1 MDYKKPQDT
10 LMRGGIGIYPLTTA
24 DQVILSDGSRLEK
37 NGQISIGS
45 GTVKTVSGVA
55 PDSAGN
61 VALGAADIGAATAGE
76 VSQLKSDKLDKTGTA
91 ADSSKL
97 GGKSASEYALK
108 TDTAPD
114 SSKLGGKTLAEIML
128 ALYPV
133 GSIYISVSAT
143 SPASLFGG
151 TWEQLKDRFLV
162 GAGNSYSVNGTGGA
176 SSVNITPSGNNSG
189 TALNIDQMPSHSHG
203 FILNIQHSDG
213 ATTSGEAMKT
223 GLQVGG
229 RARYNGTTYSTGNGQ
244 AHTHTFV
251 GTTQTV
257 STMPPYLAV
266 YMWKRVS

>member
-1 MDYKKPQDT
+1 MAYKKPQDP
-10 LMRGGIGIYPLTTA
+10 LINNGFGIYPLTTA

-37 NGQISIGS
+37 NGQISIGG

-61 VALGAADIGAATAGE
+61 VALTAEDVSAATAEE
-76 VSQLKSDKLDKTGTA
+76 VSALKDDKLDKTGTA
-91 ADSSKL
+91 AN
-97 GGKSASEYALK
+97 
-108 TDTAPD
+108 

-133 GSIYISVSAT
+133 GSIYMSVSAT

-151 TWEQLKDRFLV
+151 TWVQLKDRFLI
-162 GAGNSYSVNGTGGA
+162 GAGDSYSVNGTGGA

-189 TALNIDQMPSHSHG
+189 TALTVDQIPSHSHG
-203 FILNIQHSDG
+203 FVLNIQHSDG
-213 ATTSGEAMKT
+213 ATVSGESMTT
-223 GLQVGG
+223 GLRVGG
-229 RARYNGTTYSTGNGQ
+229 RARYNGTTYSTGGGQ

-257 STMPPYLAV
+257 STIPPYLAV
-266 YMWKRVS
+266 YMWKRIPDETV

>member
-1 MDYKKPQDT
+1 MAVYYKPQSPIQSGEDF
-10 LMRGGIGIYPLTTA
+10 IYPITTA

-37 NGQISIGS
+37 NGQISIGG

-61 VALGAADIGAATAGE
+61 VALTAENVGAATAEE
-76 VSQLKSDKLDKTGTA
+76 VSALKDDKLDKTGTA
-91 ADSSKL
+91 AN
-97 GGKSASEYALK
+97 
-108 TDTAPD
+108 

-133 GSIYISVSAT
+133 DAVYISANST

-151 TWEQLKDRFLV
+151 EWLQLTDRFLI
-162 GAGNSYSVNGTGGA
+162 GAGNSYRVNDTGGA

-189 TALNIDQMPSHSHG
+189 TALNIYQMPSHSHG
-203 FILNIQHSDG
+203 FVLNIQHSDG
-213 ATTSGEAMKT
+213 ATTDAESMST
-223 GLQVGG
+223 GLRVGG
-229 RARYNGTTYSTGNGQ
+229 RARYNGTTYSTGDGQ
-244 AHTHTFV
+244 THTHTFV

-266 YMWKRVS
+266 YMWKRVR

>member
-1 MDYKKPQDT
+1 MAYKKPQDPLT
-10 LMRGGIGIYPLTTA
+10 NNGFGIYPLTTA

-37 NGQISIGS
+37 NGQISIGG

-61 VALGAADIGAATAGE
+61 VTLGAADIGAATAGE
-76 VSQLKSDKLDKTGTA
+76 ISQLKSDKLDKTATA
-91 ADSSKL
+91 A
-97 GGKSASEYALK
+97 
-108 TDTAPD
+108 D

-203 FILNIQHSDG
+203 FVLNIQHSDG

-229 RARYNGTTYSTGNGQ
+229 RARYNGYTYSTGNGQ